1 MSKKNNI
8 TTDHFKV
15 GGSGHSGEN
24 ILHELNKQ
32 QYSPAQKA
40 EDENSL
46 IPGQDDQHDETP
58 APRGNKNRA
67 GNATPS
73 SNSSSGDY

>member
-1 MSKKNNI
+1 MSKHNNI
-8 TTDHFKV
+8 TQDNYKV

-32 QYSPAQKA
+32 QFAQAQKA
-40 EDENSL
+40 GEDNSL
-46 IPGQDDQHDETP
+46 IPGQDEQEEETP
-58 APRGNKNRA
+58 AARGDKNRA

>member
-24 ILHELNKQ
+24 ILHELDKQ
-32 QYSPAQKA
+32 QYAQAQKA
-40 EDENSL
+40 KEENSL
-46 IPGQDDQHDETP
+46 IPNQDDQHEETP
-58 APRGNKNRA
+58 AARGDKNRA
-67 GNATPS
+67 GSATPS

>member
-1 MSKKNNI
+1 MSKKNHI

-24 ILHELNKQ
+24 ILHELDKS
-32 QYSPAQKA
+32 QYAQAQKA
-40 EDENSL
+40 EETAL
-46 IPGQDDQHDETP
+46 IPGQENQAEATP
-58 APRGNKNRA
+58 AARGDKNRA

-73 SNSSSGDY
+73 SNSSSSDY

>member
-1 MSKKNNI
+1 MSKHNNI

-24 ILHELNKQ
+24 ILHEVGKQ
-32 QYSPAQKA
+32 QYAQAQKA
-40 EDENSL
+40 QEENASL
-46 IPGQDDQHDETP
+46 IPNQEEHNETP
-58 APRGNKNRA
+58 AARGDKNRA

-73 SNSSSGDY
+73 SNSSSSDN

>member
-1 MSKKNNI
+1 MSKKNHI

-24 ILHELNKQ
+24 ILHELDKS
-32 QYSPAQKA
+32 QYAQAQKA
-40 EDENSL
+40 QEETAL
-46 IPGQDDQHDETP
+46 IPGQDDQPEATP
-58 APRGNKNRA
+58 AARGNKNRA

-73 SNSSSGDY
+73 SNSSSSDY

>member
-24 ILHELNKQ
+24 ILHELDKQ
-32 QYSPAQKA
+32 QYAQAQKA
-40 EDENSL
+40 QEENSL
-46 IPGQDDQHDETP
+46 LPGQDDQREETP
-58 APRGNKNRA
+58 AARGDKNRA
-67 GNATPS
+67 GSATPS